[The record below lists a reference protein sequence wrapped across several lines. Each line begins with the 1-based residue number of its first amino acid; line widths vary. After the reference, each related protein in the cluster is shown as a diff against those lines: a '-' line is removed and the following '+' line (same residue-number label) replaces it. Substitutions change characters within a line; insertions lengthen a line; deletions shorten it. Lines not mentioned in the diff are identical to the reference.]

1 MSRFRLS
8 CAGMLL
14 LMLPLCA
21 AGAERHVE
29 SNVVY
34 GMYSGLALLMDVHQ
48 PARPNGYAVIYISGS
63 AWHAPLQYGAGE
75 LKSARPVE
83 LYVRPLVEA
92 GYTVFSLNHRAAPRF
107 HFPAPM
113 EDAQRAVRFIRHH
126 AVKYGIRPDRIGA
139 AGGSSGGH
147 LVSLLGVLDGAGT
160 PQDPDPVNRES
171 AKVQCVVARAPAT
184 DLFGARGF
192 RLSFMG
198 VSSNPDTTSA
208 EYKLYRLA
216 SPVYSVT
223 RESAPFL
230 LLHGDADATVPIAS
244 SERMEQTLK
253 AAGDDVKLLRI
264 PGGTHDGD
272 FGNPPDAPDYLGE
285 MVRWFDHYLV
295 RR

>member
-1 MSRFRLS
+1 MSRCRPG
-8 CAGMLL
+8 CAAMVLA
-14 LMLPLCA
+14 MVPLCA
-21 AGAERHVE
+21 TGAERHVE

-34 GMYSGLALLMDVHQ
+34 GMYSGLALLMDIHQ
-48 PARPNGYAVIYISGS
+48 PAKPNGYAVIYISGS

-147 LVSLLGVLDGAGT
+147 LVSLLGVLDGAGD

-171 AKVQCVVARAPAT
+171 AKVQCVVARAPAI
-184 DLFGARGF
+184 DLFGARGV

-198 VSSNPDTTSA
+198 VSSNPDTASA

-223 RESAPFL
+223 NASAPFL

-253 AAGDDVKLLRI
+253 AADVDVKLLRI